1 VSSRTAARI
10 PPLADI
16 RAAVAREWENE
27 RRTASL
33 AENDKALRQRYEVV
47 IDAKLSTSAATR

>member
-1 VSSRTAARI
+1 V
-10 PPLADI
+10 

-33 AENDKALRQRYEVV
+33 AENDKALRQRYEVI
-47 IDAKLSTSAATR
+47 IDATLSTSAATR